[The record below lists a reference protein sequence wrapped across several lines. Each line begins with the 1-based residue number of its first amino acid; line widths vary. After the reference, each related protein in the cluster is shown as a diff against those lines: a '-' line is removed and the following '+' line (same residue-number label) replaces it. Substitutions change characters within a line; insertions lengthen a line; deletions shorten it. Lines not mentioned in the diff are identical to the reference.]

1 MAYLLNSHFGQKSL
15 SDAAAYRSSY
25 PITEIPPILQRH
37 GGSPS
42 LLEQTSILS
51 ALGTLIGYIGAEA
64 ATDQVFE
71 RLLWPQRFWNW
82 FSIYHMF
89 QVVLFM
95 PMDGPVHRAAL
106 HTLDKFSEN

>member
-1 MAYLLNSHFGQKSL
+1 M
-15 SDAAAYRSSY
+15 
-25 PITEIPPILQRH
+25 PPILQRH
-37 GGSPS
+37 GGIPS

-95 PMDGPVHRAAL
+95 PMGGPVHRAAL
-106 HTLDKFSEN
+106 HTLDKFFENRLFKGDTTGHMLGTAFFKNSG